1 MSSLKTQFEYAEPV
15 AIGMNTA
22 GLNESATLFRRR
34 YHANGSHAGFILYLD
49 DPSVDPE
56 DVDAICQPLR
66 ESKKLGNFRHLSVH
80 SASRDSNGNKGSLE
94 LIPISEVAP
103 RMTFR
108 GGLKKK

>member
-56 DVDAICQPLR
+56 DVDAIRQLLR
-66 ESKKLGNFRHLSVH
+66 ETKNLSNFRNLCVH
-80 SASRDSNGNKGSLE
+80 PASRDGNGNNGSLE
-94 LIPISEVAP
+94 LTPISEVAA
-103 RMTFR
+103 
-108 GGLKKK
+108 KK